1 MKHVA
6 VLSALLFGAA
16 PGSPVR
22 FEEGGVRVG
31 DVLVTGKAIALREAG
46 AAPVLVSGSLVES
59 LSAAAPVRV
68 SVAPGREV
76 LLEAGVRLE
85 RAAEGF
91 RLGTHGAALELE
103 AAGATLSPDGPLAFR
118 VGEGGFDFGALGRLD
133 VPSVTARVRA
143 ATPAAPAPQAGPP
156 QVGPRRYLALRTSQL
171 RLVFGASDPVTLAN
185 FASGPSLQ
193 QLSQVTP
200 TGAP

>member
-1 MKHVA
+1 MKHFA
-6 VLSALLFGAA
+6 VLSALLLAAA
-16 PGSPVR
+16 PESSVR

-31 DVLVTGKAIALREAG
+31 DLLVTGKAIGLREAG
-46 AAPVLVSGSLVES
+46 AAPVLVSGTLVES

-91 RLGTHGAALELE
+91 RLATHGAALEIE
-103 AAGATLSPDGPLAFR
+103 AAGTVLSPEGAAAFR
-118 VGEGGFDFGALGRLD
+118 VGDGGFDFGALGRLD
-133 VPSVTARVRA
+133 VPAVTARVRA
-143 ATPAAPAPQAGPP
+143 TAPSTPQAGP
-156 QVGPRRYLALRTSQL
+156 QVGPRRYLAMRTPQQ
-171 RLVFGASDPVTLAN
+171 RLVFGNADPVTLAN

-193 QLSQVTP
+193 QLIQVTP

>member
-31 DVLVTGKAIALREAG
+31 DVLVTGKAIALRDAG

-91 RLGTHGAALELE
+91 RLGTHGAALELV
-103 AAGATLSPDGPLAFR
+103 AAGATLSPEGPLAFR
-118 VGEGGFDFGALGRLD
+118 VGEEGFDFGALGRLD

-143 ATPAAPAPQAGPP
+143 AAPAAPAPQAGP
-156 QVGPRRYLALRTSQL
+156 QVGPRRYLAMRTPQP

>member
-6 VLSALLFGAA
+6 TLSALLFAAA
-16 PGSPVR
+16 PESSVR

-31 DVLVTGKAIALREAG
+31 DVLVTGKAITLRETG
-46 AAPVLVSGSLVES
+46 SAPVLVSGSIVES
-59 LSAAAPVRV
+59 LSAAGPVCV

-85 RAAEGF
+85 RTAEGF
-91 RLGTHGAALELE
+91 RLGTHGAALEIE
-103 AAGATLSPDGPLAFR
+103 AAGTVLSPEGAAAFR

-133 VPSVTARVRA
+133 VSSVTARVRPA
-143 ATPAAPAPQAGPP
+143 ATSAPAPQAGPQAGPSRFMAMRTP
-156 QVGPRRYLALRTSQL
+156 QQRMI
-171 RLVFGASDPVTLAN
+171 FGTSDPVTLAT